1 MFSQKETQMAN
12 LSDRTYTSQ
21 QDLDL
26 MLKLIATVRPAKRI
40 GDYPGPAD
48 LRELLALAEVRQNT
62 RLWFDAAGSLKLFAL
77 VDHYCNLLF
86 ELDPALATPNLE
98 QEIIDWGVACIRRM
112 SAADDEVQSLD
123 ASCRAED
130 SWRLAFLERHGFL
143 KQESCSVGMQRS
155 LAEPIPAPQ
164 LPPGFSIRPV
174 RGEEEVQALVALHR
188 AAFDSTSMTDEERL
202 AMMRGPDYERELDLV
217 VVAPDGR
224 LAAYCVCTIS
234 AEENQRSGRKDGYTD
249 PVATHPDFQ
258 KLGLGKALLC
268 AGMSLLKARGAET
281 AVLGTSSENIAMQK
295 TALAVGFQV
304 TSTKI
309 WFSKPV
315 PRAEN

>member
-1 MFSQKETQMAN
+1 MAN
-12 LSDRTYTSQ
+12 LSDRTYASQ

-26 MLKLIATVRPAKRI
+26 MLKLIATVRPPERI
-40 GDYPGPAD
+40 GDYPSPDG

-62 RLWFDAAGSLKLFAL
+62 RLWFDTVGTLKVFAL

-86 ELDPALATPNLE
+86 ELDPALATPALE

-112 SAADDEVQSLD
+112 PAEADEPLSLD
-123 ASCRAED
+123 AGCREED
-130 SWRLAFLERHGFL
+130 AWQLAFFERHGFL
-143 KQESCSVGMQRS
+143 RQETCSIEMGRS
-155 LAEPIPAPQ
+155 LAEPIPAAQ

-174 RGEEEVQALVALHR
+174 HGEQEVPALVELHR
-188 AAFDSTSMTDEERL
+188 AAFGTTYMTDEERL
-202 AMMRGPDYERELDLV
+202 AMMRGPDYERELDLL

-258 KLGLGKALLC
+258 RLGLGKALLST
-268 AGMSLLKARGAET
+268 GMSLLKARGVET

-304 TSTKI
+304 TSTKF
-309 WFSKPV
+309 WFSKPI
-315 PRAEN
+315 PHQGD

>member
-1 MFSQKETQMAN
+1 MAI
-12 LSDRTYTSQ
+12 LSARAYTNQ
-21 QDLDL
+21 QDQDL
-26 MLKLIATVRPAKRI
+26 MLKLIATVRPAERI
-40 GDYPGPAD
+40 GDYPSPDG

-62 RLWFDAAGSLKLFAL
+62 RLWFDTDGQLKVFAL

-98 QEIIDWGVACIRRM
+98 QEIVDWGVACIRQIP
-112 SAADDEVQSLD
+112 AEADEPLSLD
-123 ASCRAED
+123 AGCREED
-130 SWRLAFLERHGFL
+130 TWQLAFLERHGFRR
-143 KQESCSVGMQRS
+143 QETCSIEMGRS
-155 LAEPIPAPQ
+155 LAEPIPAAQ

-174 RGEEEVQALVALHR
+174 SGEDEVQALVELHR
-188 AAFDSTSMTDEERL
+188 AAFGTTYMTVEERL

-315 PRAEN
+315 PHAKN